1 MITITPTTRIR
12 TSPYFDAAV
21 AAGAVSMVPYNRM
34 LMPTF
39 YGDAEAEYRRLT
51 EGVAMWDVACER
63 QIQLRGP
70 DARRLAQILST
81 RDISKC
87 AEGQGRYV
95 ALCNHRG
102 TIINDPVLMMIEE
115 DCYWFSIA
123 DSDVGF
129 WASAIAA
136 ERGLDVEVSE
146 PDVSPLAIQGPLAED
161 VVASLFG
168 DWVRQLRY
176 FGFADAQLEGIPLK
190 VARSG
195 WSKQGGFE
203 LYLMDGS
210 RGVELW
216 NLVEEAGRPWGIGP
230 GCPNLSERVESG
242 LLSWGGDTD
251 ADTNPY
257 EVRLG
262 RFVDLDVD
270 DDVIGITA
278 LRRVAADG
286 PKRHQLGIVLD
297 GDDPQP
303 IHGQWYDVIRD
314 GEKVGDMTNGT
325 WSYKLERNI
334 GFGLLSVTCTIG
346 ARIHIVKSG
355 TVVGGTVTD
364 LPFTRVEAAAR

>member
-12 TSPYFDAAV
+12 KSPYFDAAV

-81 RDISKC
+81 RDVSKC

-102 TIINDPVLMMIEE
+102 TIINDPVLMMIDD

-146 PDVSPLAIQGPLAED
+146 PDVSPLAIQGPAAGD
-161 VVASLFG
+161 VVASLLG
-168 DWVRQLRY
+168 DWVRDLRY
-176 FGFADAQLEGIPLK
+176 FGFADAELEGIPLK

-203 LYLMDGS
+203 LYLMDGT
-210 RGVELW
+210 RGGDLW

-230 GCPNLSERVESG
+230 GCPNLSERVENG

-251 ADTNPY
+251 ADTNPF

-262 RFVDLDVD
+262 RFVDLDVP

-278 LRRVAADG
+278 LRRVADEG

-334 GFGLLSVTCTIG
+334 GFGLLSVTCAIG
-346 ARIHIVKSG
+346 DRIHIVKSG
-355 TVVGGTVTD
+355 AAVGGTVTD
-364 LPFTRVEAAAR
+364 LPFSRDVPSGR

>member
-87 AEGQGRYV
+87 VEGQGRYV

-251 ADTNPY
+251 ADTNPF
-257 EVRLG
+257 EVRLA
-262 RFVDLDVD
+262 RYVDLDVP

-278 LRRVAADG
+278 LRRVAAEG